1 LRSNSPIAD
10 GEGDRDDGASRKEQR
25 RLEKMKPKSSPNG
38 ELNPLV
44 YVYFFSVF
52 SEKNGTLLGML
63 EMQSLPIKDNLT

>member
-1 LRSNSPIAD
+1 
-10 GEGDRDDGASRKEQR
+10 
-25 RLEKMKPKSSPNG
+25 MKPKSSPNG